1 MAGVW
6 SGGGTVTLDDGS
18 TERIRCRETAA
29 VGAGG
34 AGLNLTLTCA
44 SDSYKFDLAGNVVSD
59 RGALSGTWSEASRG
73 VTGSLAGRGGNGN
86 FEVVANAA
94 GFTANLSV
102 ATRGSRQSVAIRAES
117 GFRGAAI
124 ALTRR

>member
-44 SDSYKFDLAGNVVSD
+44 SDSYKFDLSGNVVSE
-59 RGALSGTWSEASRG
+59 RGVLSGTWSEASRG
-73 VTGSLAGRGGNGN
+73 VTGSLEGRGGNGN

-94 GFTANLSV
+94 GFNARLSV
-102 ATRGSRQSVAIRAES
+102 ATRGSRQSVSIRAES
-117 GFRGAAI
+117 GFRGATI
-124 ALTRR
+124 ALARH

>member
-18 TERIRCRETAA
+18 IERIRCRETAA

-44 SDSYKFDLAGNVVSD
+44 SDSYKFDLSGNVLSQ

-73 VTGSLAGRGGNGN
+73 VTGSLEGRGGNGN

-94 GFTANLSV
+94 GFTASLSV
-102 ATRGSRQSVAIRAES
+102 ATRGSRQSVAIRAEN
-117 GFRGAAI
+117 GFRGATI
-124 ALTRR
+124 ALARR